1 MSERPEKSLSTYQLE
16 RSEMLYEPLSTF
28 HLKHEKIVEFRNN
41 INNTVSSLMSEFNL
55 KYWVQA
61 ISDDGLSVTLR
72 LEFKFFSIFAC
83 KTRSHAA
90 RTRFARVLG
99 VRVQDFRKLAN
110 CTPESVQCVR
120 VRKNPRAVIARAW
133 PNTGPRNF

>member
-61 ISDDGLSVTLR
+61 ISDDGLSVTLP
-72 LEFKFFSIFAC
+72 LEFNFFLFLRA
-83 KTRSHAA
+83 K
-90 RTRFARVLG
+90 
-99 VRVQDFRKLAN
+99 
-110 CTPESVQCVR
+110 R
-120 VRKNPRAVIARAW
+120 VRTQHAHALHACSACACRIFEN
-133 PNTGPRNF
+133 